1 VTATA
6 GSGSGTYNGSTQ
18 SPSACVVTGAYK
30 GNLTCVNSPASVG
43 PDLGTWT
50 IKPDVSGTGLDNFAV
65 TTVNGSYTISQAS
78 STVVVSCPASVLYT
92 GAALT
97 PCTAT
102 VSGVSLNVIGTATP
116 SYINNVN
123 VGTATASYT
132 FAGDLNHTGSTGTAT
147 FTIGLVPITVKG
159 NTGAHTMGFWSNKN
173 GQEIIKEQ
181 VRFGTCPSGTWL
193 RQYAPFQDLS
203 ATATC
208 AKVAAYVNKVIDG
221 ADSSGAAMN
230 GMLKAQML
238 ATALDVYFSNPALGG
253 NQIGAP
259 APIGGVTIDLTDS
272 CGGSYKNASSA
283 FGGATLLTASA
294 ILTGAASQSNPGGSI
309 WYGQVKATQ
318 ELAKDLFD
326 AINNQKACVP
336 VP

>member
-1 VTATA
+1 M
-6 GSGSGTYNGSTQ
+6 
-18 SPSACVVTGAYK
+18 
-30 GNLTCVNSPASVG
+30 
-43 PDLGTWT
+43 
-50 IKPDVSGTGLDNFAV
+50 
-65 TTVNGSYTISQAS
+65 
-78 STVVVSCPASVLYT
+78 
-92 GAALT
+92 
-97 PCTAT
+97 
-102 VSGVSLNVIGTATP
+102 
-116 SYINNVN
+116 
-123 VGTATASYT
+123 SYT

-147 FTIGLVPITVKG
+147 FTIGLVPITAKG
-159 NTGAHTMGFWSNKN
+159 NTGARTIGFWTNKN

-181 VRFGTCPSGTWL
+181 VRFGTCPSATWL

-208 AKVAAYVNKVIDG
+208 AKVAAYVNKVIG
-221 ADSSGAAMN
+221 AADSSGAAMN
-230 GMLKAQML
+230 AMLKAQML

-283 FGGATLLTASA
+283 FGGASLLKVSELLTY
-294 ILTGAASQSNPGGSI
+294 AASQSNSGGSS